1 MFGRQEQVFRQRLT
15 ATAVMRGNDTDCCA
29 STPRTIRFYFSCVCV
44 CVCVCVCGRGK
55 RAGRGGGRGGGGES
69 WGRGGEAKAVLKPFR
84 SETPGSPRPS
94 FSSVFRPGRRPPQPL
109 GPQPH
114 PRLLSAAHSLTNQS
128 TERQRGG
135 GQSLAMQISA
145 AWFTGLGR
153 RGEFRFHSGFPSQVV
168 DKCNTGWVGW
178 TTCVLGEEGGE
189 RVAGERERDRH
200 RGGGGGG
207 GVGGVS
213 GGRYSPSPVCRTP
226 SPTPT
231 VPRFTC
237 RASAAT
243 TSTINTTTTLVCR
256 QPFRAPPLLRPSPCV
271 SHQFV

>member
-1 MFGRQEQVFRQRLT
+1 MEGTAACLADKNKCFANVSPQRL
-15 ATAVMRGNDTDCCA
+15 
-29 STPRTIRFYFSCVCV
+29 SCEETTQTVARALHELSVFTSAVCV
-44 CVCVCVCGRGK
+44 CVCA
-55 RAGRGGGRGGGGES
+55 AGGSGPVGAGVGGGES

-178 TTCVLGEEGGE
+178 TTCVLGE
-189 RVAGERERDRH
+189 
-200 RGGGGGG
+200 GGGG
-207 GVGGVS
+207 S
-213 GGRYSPSPVCRTP
+213 E
-226 SPTPT
+226 
-231 VPRFTC
+231 
-237 RASAAT
+237 
-243 TSTINTTTTLVCR
+243 
-256 QPFRAPPLLRPSPCV
+256 
-271 SHQFV
+271 